1 MIAPSDRATAPR
13 PLTAHSCPPQN
24 HKCSRKRPASRQSSP
39 AAEPSKRR
47 RTNEISENSEP
58 TRARPQDPDNDDS
71 RNAPAEHITN
81 SPTAEHQDARDADKE
96 KDSSGTRPR
105 KIASRFHMTAERAR
119 MFRQRQEAEDA
130 EREERLRL
138 LSLQ

>member
-1 MIAPSDRATAPR
+1 VQQEETRLPPV
-13 PLTAHSCPPQN
+13 LT
-24 HKCSRKRPASRQSSP
+24 
-39 AAEPSKRR
+39 RR
-47 RTNEISENSEP
+47 RAQQAAKNERDIENSEP